1 MHSTNFVSA
10 IQPKAFTPGFL
21 YIPSHLERFTQTACH
36 EHRDSSGERT
46 IYECSGLLEPDPA
59 ERTCPHCGNQLHIKG
74 SKMTSLRHLPFGSAY
89 THITFEQRRFYC
101 EQCGHSHMEKLP
113 FKADHHSITRSL
125 ETYVEDLLSLNL
137 YTNKAIA
144 EMTGLNAHTVGTID
158 RARLARKYVQ
168 NGKLKMPDTYSRYLC
183 IDEFK
188 LHNGH
193 QYATHIIDLETGHV
207 LWIARG
213 KKKQVVYD
221 FIEAVGMEWMDHV
234 EAVACDMNSDFEEAF
249 EEKCEWITIVF
260 DHFHIVKNFNDK
272 VISAVRKDEQKRL
285 KDAGLEEQA
294 KRLKRTKYILTS
306 SKKSLAKKDARAEAG
321 AMIQVENTLF
331 GLKPIPARSG
341 YVKRYKQL
349 IKENE
354 LLLTCDIVKEQLDQA
369 YQTTDEDEMVRL
381 ITEIIDT
388 CNATKNEHFKW
399 FGRLL
404 LNHFEGIV
412 AHASYRLSSGKIEGV
427 NNKIKTLRRQAYG
440 YRDDEYFFLK
450 IIDASRNRPVRN
462 PKSHKIFH

>member
-1 MHSTNFVSA
+1 MHSTNFNAS
-10 IQPKAFTPGFL
+10 IQPQVSTTGYL
-21 YIPSHLERFTQTACH
+21 HIPSYLERFVQTLCL
-36 EHRDSSGERT
+36 EQTDVSGQHT
-46 IYECSGLLEPDPA
+46 IYECSGFLEADPT
-59 ERTCPHCGNQLHIKG
+59 ERICPVCGHKLHIKS
-74 SKMTSLRHLPFGSAY
+74 SKETTLRHLPFGDAY
-89 THITFEQRRFYC
+89 THISFRQDRFFC
-101 EQCGHSHMEKLP
+101 EHCGHSHMEKIP
-113 FKADHHSITRSL
+113 FKADRHNITKAL
-125 ETYVEDLLSLNL
+125 KTYVEDLLSLNTF
-137 YTNKAIA
+137 TNRAIA
-144 EMTGLNAHTVGTID
+144 EMTGLGSHTVAAID
-158 RARLARKYVQ
+158 KARLARKYVKD
-168 NGKLKMPDTYSRYLC
+168 GKLKMPDTYSRFLC

-272 VISAVRKDEQKRL
+272 VVSAVRKDEQNRL
-285 KDAGLEEQA
+285 KEAGLDDKA
-294 KRLKRTKYILTS
+294 RNLKGSKYILTS
-306 SKKSLAKKDARAEAG
+306 SRESLAKKDAKAEAG

-331 GLKPIPARSG
+331 GLKPILAKSG
-341 YVKRYKQL
+341 YVQRYKQL

-354 LLLTCDIVKEQLDQA
+354 LLLACDIIKEQLDAA
-369 YQTTDEDEMVRL
+369 YQSTDENEMARL
-381 ITEIIDT
+381 IIEIIDT
-388 CNATKNEHFKW
+388 CNGTKNRHFEW

-404 LNHFEGIV
+404 LNHFEGIIS
-412 AHASYRLSSGKIEGV
+412 HATYKLSSGKIEGI

-440 YRDDEYFFLK
+440 YRDDGYFFLK
-450 IIDASRNRPVRN
+450 IIDASRSRPARN
-462 PKSHKIFH
+462 PKSHRIFH